1 VAASTAPQ
9 EVVRRMTERFNI
21 VAGLDVG
28 TTKVCCVIAK
38 RDGGPA
44 VEILGTGLAPSLGSK
59 RGMVVNIESTVQSV
73 VEAVREAEQ
82 MAGVEVGEV
91 NVGIAGG
98 HIKSMNSKGIVA
110 ISSADREITKKD
122 IDRCIEQAKA
132 IALPVDREVL
142 HVLPKE
148 FAVDDQRAI
157 RDPRGMV
164 ATRLEAD
171 VHIVTGAITSA
182 QNLVRSV
189 NRADLKVNRLVLE
202 PLASARAV
210 LTPDEM
216 ELGVALVD
224 MGGGTTDVAV
234 FHEGSVRHT
243 SVLAVGGD
251 QITRDLAVGLRTPRL
266 AAEQIKQKYALAM
279 ASLVDEDGV
288 VEVADVGGRRARM
301 IDRSYI
307 AEIVQARLE
316 EVITLLKREIDQ
328 SGYADHLAAGVVLT
342 GGCANMEGIAEL
354 GEQIF
359 NMPTRIGVPLG
370 VTGLSDSVADPI
382 FATGVGLIL
391 YDLPEGGRFHEGAQS
406 DAVIF
411 HKIFSQMK
419 SWMENIF

>member
-1 VAASTAPQ
+1 
-9 EVVRRMTERFNI
+9 MTERFNI

-82 MAGVEVGEV
+82 MAGVEVGDV

-157 RDPRGMV
+157 RDPRGMI

-171 VHIVTGAITSA
+171 VHIITGAITSA

-224 MGGGTTDVAV
+224 MGGGTTDIAV

-279 ASLVDEDGV
+279 ASMVDEDGV

-316 EVITLLKREIDQ
+316 EVITLLKREINQ
-328 SGYADHLAAGVVLT
+328 SGYEDHLAAGVVLT
-342 GGCANMEGIAEL
+342 GGCANMEGIDAL

-370 VTGLSDSVADPI
+370 VTGLSESVADPI

-391 YDLPEGGRFHEGAQS
+391 YDLPEGGRFHDGAES
-406 DAVIF
+406 DALIF
-411 HKIFSQMK
+411 HKVFSQMK

>member
-1 VAASTAPQ
+1 
-9 EVVRRMTERFNI
+9 MTERFNI

-82 MAGVEVGEV
+82 MAGVEVGDV

-157 RDPRGMV
+157 RDPRGMI

-171 VHIVTGAITSA
+171 VHIITGAITSA

-210 LTPDEM
+210 LTSDEM

-224 MGGGTTDVAV
+224 MGGGTTDIAV

-279 ASLVDEDGV
+279 ASMVDEDGV

-316 EVITLLKREIDQ
+316 EVITLLKREINQ
-328 SGYADHLAAGVVLT
+328 SGYEDHLAAGVVLT
-342 GGCANMEGIAEL
+342 GGCANMEGIDAL

-370 VTGLSDSVADPI
+370 VTGLSESVADPI

-391 YDLPEGGRFHEGAQS
+391 YDLPEGGRFHDGAES
-406 DAVIF
+406 DALIF
-411 HKIFSQMK
+411 HKVFSQMK

>member
-1 VAASTAPQ
+1 
-9 EVVRRMTERFNI
+9 MTERFDI

-73 VEAVREAEQ
+73 IEAVREAEQ
-82 MAGVEVGEV
+82 MAGVEVGDV

-210 LTPDEM
+210 LTADEM

-279 ASLVDEDGV
+279 ASMVDEDGV

-316 EVITLLKREIDQ
+316 EVLTLLKREIGQ
-328 SGYADHLAAGVVLT
+328 SGYEEHLAAGVVLT

-370 VTGLSDSVADPI
+370 MTGLSDSVADPI

-391 YDLPEGGRFHEGAQS
+391 YDLPEGGRFHDGAES

-411 HKIFSQMK
+411 HKVFSQMK

>member
-1 VAASTAPQ
+1 
-9 EVVRRMTERFNI
+9 MTERFNI

-82 MAGVEVGEV
+82 MAGVEVDEV

-110 ISSADREITKKD
+110 ISSANREISKKD
-122 IDRCIEQAKA
+122 IERCVEQAKA

-148 FAVDDQRAI
+148 FAVDDQRGI

-189 NRADLKVNRLVLE
+189 NRAGLKVNRLVLE

-216 ELGVALVD
+216 ELGAGVVD
-224 MGGGTTDVAV
+224 MGGGTTDIAL

-251 QITRDLAVGLRTPRL
+251 QVTRDLAVGLRTPRL
-266 AAEQIKQKYALAM
+266 AAEQIKQKYAVAM
-279 ASLVDEDGV
+279 SSLVSEEGV

-301 IDRSYI
+301 IDRGYI

-316 EVITLLKREIDQ
+316 EMITLVKREIAQ

-342 GGCANMEGIAEL
+342 GGCANMEGIADL
-354 GEQIF
+354 SEQIF
-359 NMPTRIGVPLG
+359 DMPTRIGLPLG
-370 VTGLSDSVADPI
+370 ITGISDSVADPI

-391 YDLPEGGRFHEGAQS
+391 YGLPEEGRFHDGTEN
-406 DAVIF
+406 DAVVF
-411 HKIFSQMK
+411 HKILSQMK
-419 SWMENIF
+419 SWMESIF

>member
-1 VAASTAPQ
+1 
-9 EVVRRMTERFNI
+9 MTERFNI
-21 VAGLDVG
+21 VAGVDVG

-44 VEILGTGLAPSLGSK
+44 VEVLGTGLAPSLGSK

-122 IDRCIEQAKA
+122 IERCIEQAKA

-148 FAVDDQRAI
+148 FAVDDQRGI

-189 NRADLKVNRLVLE
+189 SRADLKVNRLVLE

-210 LTPDEM
+210 LTPDEV
-216 ELGVALVD
+216 ELGVVLVD
-224 MGGGTTDVAV
+224 MGGGTTDIAI
-234 FHEGSVRHT
+234 FYEGSVRHT

-251 QITRDLAVGLRTPRL
+251 QVTRDLAVGLRTPRL
-266 AAEQIKQKYALAM
+266 AAEQIKQKYAVAM
-279 ASLVDEDGV
+279 ASLVADDGV

-301 IDRSYI
+301 IDRCYI

-316 EVITLLKREIDQ
+316 EIITLVGREINQ

-359 NMPTRIGVPLG
+359 NTPTRIGVPLG
-370 VTGLSDSVADPI
+370 ITGLSESVADPI

-391 YDLPEGGRFHEGAQS
+391 YDSPEGGRFHNGAEN

-411 HKIFSQMK
+411 HKVFSQMK

>member
-1 VAASTAPQ
+1 
-9 EVVRRMTERFNI
+9 MTERFNI

-82 MAGVEVGEV
+82 MAGVEVGDV

-171 VHIVTGAITSA
+171 VHIITGAITSA

-216 ELGVALVD
+216 ELGAALVD
-224 MGGGTTDVAV
+224 MGGGTTDIAV

-279 ASLVDEDGV
+279 ASMVDEDGV

-316 EVITLLKREIDQ
+316 EVITLLKREINQ
-328 SGYADHLAAGVVLT
+328 SGYEDHLAAGVVLT
-342 GGCANMEGIAEL
+342 GGCANMEGIDAL

-370 VTGLSDSVADPI
+370 VTGLSESVADPI

-391 YDLPEGGRFHEGAQS
+391 YDLPEGGRFHDGAES
-406 DAVIF
+406 DALIF
-411 HKIFSQMK
+411 HKVFSQMK

>member
-1 VAASTAPQ
+1 MN
-9 EVVRRMTERFNI
+9 EKYNI

-28 TTKVCCVIAK
+28 TTKVCCVVAK
-38 RDGGPA
+38 QDAGPA
-44 VEILGTGLAPSLGSK
+44 AEVLGTGLAPSLGSK

-82 MAGVEVGEV
+82 MSGVEVGEV

-98 HIKSMNSKGIVA
+98 HIKSMNSRGIVA
-110 ISSADREITKKD
+110 ISSPDREITKKD

-148 FAVDDQRAI
+148 FAVDDQRGI
-157 RDPRGMV
+157 KDPRGMV
-164 ATRLEAD
+164 ATRLEAE

-189 NRADLKVNRLVLE
+189 NRAGLKVNRLVLE

-224 MGGGTTDVAV
+224 MGGGTTDMAI

-251 QITRDLAVGLRTPRL
+251 QVTRDLAVGLRTPRL
-266 AAEQIKQKYALAM
+266 AAEQIKQKYAVALT
-279 ASLVDEDGV
+279 SLVAEDGV

-307 AEIVQARLE
+307 AEIAQARLE
-316 EVITLLKREIDQ
+316 EIITLVKREIGQ
-328 SGYADHLAAGVVLT
+328 SGYADLLAAGVVLT
-342 GGCANMEGIAEL
+342 GGCANMEGLAEL
-354 GEQIF
+354 AEEIF
-359 NMPTRIGVPLG
+359 NTPTRIGLPLG
-370 VTGLSDSVADPI
+370 VTGLSESVADPL
-382 FATGVGLIL
+382 FATGVGLIQ
-391 YDLPEGGRFHEGAQS
+391 YQRPAEGRFQDGPDSEAI
-406 DAVIF
+406 IF

-419 SWMENIF
+419 SWMESIF

>member
-1 VAASTAPQ
+1 
-9 EVVRRMTERFNI
+9 MTERFNI
-21 VAGLDVG
+21 IAGLDVG
-28 TTKVCCVIAK
+28 TTKVCCAIAK
-38 RDGGPA
+38 RDDGPA

-82 MAGVEVGEV
+82 MAGVEVGAV

-98 HIKSMNSKGIVA
+98 HIKSMNSRGIVA

-148 FAVDDQRAI
+148 FAVDDQRGI

-164 ATRLEAD
+164 ATRLEAE

-189 NRADLKVNRLVLE
+189 NRAGLKVNRLVLE

-216 ELGVALVD
+216 ELGCALVD
-224 MGGGTTDVAV
+224 MGGGTTDIAV

-251 QITRDLAVGLRTPRL
+251 QVTRDLAVGLRTPRL
-266 AAEQIKQKYALAM
+266 AAEQIKQKYAVALT
-279 ASLVDEDGV
+279 SLVTEEST

-307 AEIVQARLE
+307 AEIAQARLE
-316 EVITLLKREIDQ
+316 EVLTLIKREIAQ
-328 SGYADHLAAGVVLT
+328 SDYGEHLAAGVVLT
-342 GGCANMEGIAEL
+342 GGCANMAGMVEL

-359 NMPTRIGVPLG
+359 NLPTRIGLPLG
-370 VTGLSDSVADPI
+370 VTGLSESVADPI
-382 FATGVGLIL
+382 FATGVGLVL
-391 YDLPEGGRFHEGAQS
+391 YNLPEEGRFNDGS
-406 DAVIF
+406 DNDAVIF
-411 HKIFSQMK
+411 HKILTQMK

>member
-1 VAASTAPQ
+1 
-9 EVVRRMTERFNI
+9 MTERFNI
-21 VAGLDVG
+21 IAGLDVG
-28 TTKVCCVIAK
+28 TTKVCCAIAK

-82 MAGVEVGEV
+82 MAGVEVGAV

-98 HIKSMNSKGIVA
+98 HIKSMNSRGIVA

-148 FAVDDQRAI
+148 FAVDDQRGI

-164 ATRLEAD
+164 ATRLEAE

-189 NRADLKVNRLVLE
+189 TRAGLKVNRLVLE

-216 ELGVALVD
+216 ELGCALVD
-224 MGGGTTDVAV
+224 MGGGTTDIAV

-251 QITRDLAVGLRTPRL
+251 QVTRDLAVGLRTPRL
-266 AAEQIKQKYALAM
+266 AAEQIKQKYAVALT
-279 ASLVDEDGV
+279 SLVTEDGTI
-288 VEVADVGGRRARM
+288 EVADVGGRRARM

-307 AEIVQARLE
+307 AEIAQARLE
-316 EVITLLKREIDQ
+316 EVLTLIKREVGQ
-328 SGYADHLAAGVVLT
+328 SGYGDHLAAGVVLT
-342 GGCANMEGIAEL
+342 GGCANMDGIVEL

-359 NMPTRIGVPLG
+359 NLPTRIGLPLG
-370 VTGLSDSVADPI
+370 VTGLSESVADPI
-382 FATGVGLIL
+382 FATGVGLVL
-391 YDLPEGGRFHEGAQS
+391 YNLPEEGRFNDGS
-406 DAVIF
+406 DNDAVIF
-411 HKIFSQMK
+411 HKILTQMK

>member
-1 VAASTAPQ
+1 
-9 EVVRRMTERFNI
+9 MTERFNI

-28 TTKVCCVIAK
+28 TTKVCCAIAK

-82 MAGVEVGEV
+82 MAGVEVGAV

-98 HIKSMNSKGIVA
+98 HIKSMNSRGIVA

-148 FAVDDQRAI
+148 FAVDDQRGI

-164 ATRLEAD
+164 ATRLEAE

-189 NRADLKVNRLVLE
+189 NRAGLKVNRLVLE

-216 ELGVALVD
+216 ELGCALVD
-224 MGGGTTDVAV
+224 MGGGTTDIAV

-251 QITRDLAVGLRTPRL
+251 QVTRDLAVGLRTPRL
-266 AAEQIKQKYALAM
+266 AAEQIKQKYAVALT
-279 ASLVDEDGV
+279 SLVAEDGT

-307 AEIVQARLE
+307 AEIAQARLE
-316 EVITLLKREIDQ
+316 EVLTLIKREIAQ
-328 SGYADHLAAGVVLT
+328 SDYGEHLAAGVVLT
-342 GGCANMEGIAEL
+342 GGCANMGGMVEL

-359 NMPTRIGVPLG
+359 NLPTRIGLPLG
-370 VTGLSDSVADPI
+370 VTGLSESVADPI
-382 FATGVGLIL
+382 FATGVGLVL
-391 YDLPEGGRFHEGAQS
+391 YNLPEEGRFNDGS
-406 DAVIF
+406 DNDAVIF
-411 HKIFSQMK
+411 HKILTQMK

>member
-1 VAASTAPQ
+1 
-9 EVVRRMTERFNI
+9 MTERFNI

-59 RGMVVNIESTVQSV
+59 RGMVVNIESTVQSI
-73 VEAVREAEQ
+73 VESVREAEQ
-82 MAGVEVGEV
+82 MAGVEVGDV

-157 RDPRGMV
+157 RDPRGMI

-189 NRADLKVNRLVLE
+189 NRAGLKVNRLVLE

-210 LTPDEM
+210 LTTDEM

-279 ASLVDEDGV
+279 SSMVDEDGV

-316 EVITLLKREIDQ
+316 EVLTLLKREINQ
-328 SGYADHLAAGVVLT
+328 SGYEDHLAAGVVLT

-370 VTGLSDSVADPI
+370 MTGLAESVADPI

-391 YDLPEGGRFHEGAQS
+391 YDMPETGHFHEGSES

>member
-1 VAASTAPQ
+1 
-9 EVVRRMTERFNI
+9 
-21 VAGLDVG
+21 LDVG
-28 TTKVCCVIAK
+28 TTKVCCAIAK

-82 MAGVEVGEV
+82 MAGVEVGAV

-98 HIKSMNSKGIVA
+98 HIKSMNSRGIVA
-110 ISSADREITKKD
+110 ISSADRVITKKD

-148 FAVDDQRAI
+148 FAVDDQHGI

-164 ATRLEAD
+164 ATRLEAE

-189 NRADLKVNRLVLE
+189 NRAGLKVNRLVLE

-216 ELGVALVD
+216 ELGCALVD
-224 MGGGTTDVAV
+224 MGGGTTDIAV

-251 QITRDLAVGLRTPRL
+251 QVTRDLAVGLRTPRL
-266 AAEQIKQKYALAM
+266 AAEQIKQKYAVAM
-279 ASLVDEDGV
+279 TTLVAEDGV

-307 AEIVQARLE
+307 AEIAQARLE
-316 EVITLLKREIDQ
+316 EVLTLVKREIAQ
-328 SGYADHLAAGVVLT
+328 SGYGDYLAAGVVLT
-342 GGCANMEGIAEL
+342 GGCANMDGMAEL
-354 GEQIF
+354 GEQLF
-359 NMPTRIGVPLG
+359 NLPTRVGLPLG
-370 VTGLSDSVADPI
+370 VTGLSESVADPI
-382 FATGVGLIL
+382 FATGVGLVRF
-391 YDLPEGGRFHEGAQS
+391 DMPEEGTFGDGPDN

-411 HKIFSQMK
+411 HKILSQMK
-419 SWMENIF
+419 SWMESIF

>member
-1 VAASTAPQ
+1 
-9 EVVRRMTERFNI
+9 MTERFNI

-82 MAGVEVGEV
+82 MAGVEVGDV

-110 ISSADREITKKD
+110 ISSADREINKKD

-148 FAVDDQRAI
+148 FAVDDQHAI
-157 RDPRGMV
+157 RDPRGMI

-171 VHIVTGAITSA
+171 VHIITGAITSA

-210 LTPDEM
+210 L
-216 ELGVALVD
+216 
-224 MGGGTTDVAV
+224 TTDVAV

-279 ASLVDEDGV
+279 ASMVDEDGV

-316 EVITLLKREIDQ
+316 EVITLLKREINQ
-328 SGYADHLAAGVVLT
+328 SGYEDHLAAGVVLT
-342 GGCANMEGIAEL
+342 GGCANMEGIDAL

-370 VTGLSDSVADPI
+370 VTGLSESVADPI

-391 YDLPEGGRFHEGAQS
+391 YDSPEGGRFHDGAES
-406 DAVIF
+406 DALIF
-411 HKIFSQMK
+411 HKVFSQMK

>member
-1 VAASTAPQ
+1 
-9 EVVRRMTERFNI
+9 MTERFNV

-38 RDGGPA
+38 QNEGPA

-59 RGMVVNIESTVQSV
+59 RGMVVNIESTVQSI

-82 MAGVEVGEV
+82 MAGVEVAAV
-91 NVGIAGG
+91 NAGIAGG
-98 HIKSMNSKGIVA
+98 HIKSLNSKGIVA

-122 IDRCIEQAKA
+122 VERCVEQAKA

-148 FAVDDQRAI
+148 FAVDDQRGI
-157 RDPRGMV
+157 RDPRGMI

-171 VHIVTGAITSA
+171 VHIVTGAVTSA

-189 NRADLKVNRLVLE
+189 TRAELKVNRLILE

-224 MGGGTTDVAV
+224 MGGGTTDVAI
-234 FHEGSVRHT
+234 FQDGSVRHT

-251 QITRDLAVGLRTPRL
+251 QVTRDLAVGLRTPRL
-266 AAEQIKQKYALAM
+266 AAEQIKQKYAVAM
-279 ASLVDEDGV
+279 TSLVSEDGV

-316 EVITLLKREIDQ
+316 EIITLIKREIGQ
-328 SGYADHLAAGVVLT
+328 SDYAEQLAAGVVLT
-342 GGCANMEGIAEL
+342 GGCGNMEGIAEL
-354 GEQIF
+354 SEQIF
-359 NMPTRIGVPLG
+359 NMPTRIGIPLG
-370 VTGLSDSVADPI
+370 VTGLSESVADPI

-391 YDLPEGGRFHEGAQS
+391 YNLPEECRFFDGGDN
-406 DAVIF
+406 DAIIF
-411 HKIFSQMK
+411 NRILSQMR

>member
-1 VAASTAPQ
+1 M
-9 EVVRRMTERFNI
+9 EVVI
-21 VAGLDVG
+21 PVAEKVKITVALDVG

-44 VEILGTGLAPSLGSK
+44 VEVLGTGLAPSLGSK
-59 RGMVVNIESTVQSV
+59 RGIVVNIESTVQSV

-110 ISSADREITKKD
+110 ISSADREITQKD
-122 IDRCIEQAKA
+122 IERCIEQAKA

-148 FAVDDQRAI
+148 FAVDDQCAI
-157 RDPRGMV
+157 RDPRGMI

-171 VHIVTGAITSA
+171 VHIITGAITSA

-189 NRADLKVNRLVLE
+189 NRADLKVGRLVLE

-210 LTPDEM
+210 LTTDEM

-251 QITRDLAVGLRTPRL
+251 QITRDLAVGLRTPRM

-316 EVITLLKREIDQ
+316 EIITMLKREINQ

-370 VTGLSDSVADPI
+370 ITGLSDSVADPI

-391 YDLPEGGRFHEGAQS
+391 YDLPEGGRFHEGAES

>member
-1 VAASTAPQ
+1 
-9 EVVRRMTERFNI
+9 MTERFNI

-38 RDGGPA
+38 RDGGPT
-44 VEILGTGLAPSLGSK
+44 VEVLGTGLAPSLGSK

-110 ISSADREITKKD
+110 ISSADREITQKD
-122 IDRCIEQAKA
+122 IERCIEQAKA

-148 FAVDDQRAI
+148 FAVDDQSAI

-171 VHIVTGAITSA
+171 VHIITGAITSA

-189 NRADLKVNRLVLE
+189 NRADLKVGRLVLE

-210 LTPDEM
+210 LTTDEM

-316 EVITLLKREIDQ
+316 EVITLLKREINQ

-359 NMPTRIGVPLG
+359 NMPTRIGIPLG
-370 VTGLSDSVADPI
+370 ITGLSDSVADPI

-391 YDLPEGGRFHEGAQS
+391 YDLPEGGRFHEGAES

-411 HKIFSQMK
+411 NKIFSQMK

>member
-1 VAASTAPQ
+1 
-9 EVVRRMTERFNI
+9 MTERFNI

-44 VEILGTGLAPSLGSK
+44 VEVLGTGLAPSLGSK

-110 ISSADREITKKD
+110 ISSADREITQKD
-122 IDRCIEQAKA
+122 IERCIEQAKA

-148 FAVDDQRAI
+148 FAVDEQRAI

-171 VHIVTGAITSA
+171 VHIITGAITSA

-189 NRADLKVNRLVLE
+189 NRADLKVGRLVLE

-316 EVITLLKREIDQ
+316 EVITLLKREIDE

-359 NMPTRIGVPLG
+359 NMPTRIGVPFG
-370 VTGLSDSVADPI
+370 ITGLSDSVADPI

-391 YDLPEGGRFHEGAQS
+391 YDLPEGGRFHEGVES

>member
-1 VAASTAPQ
+1 
-9 EVVRRMTERFNI
+9 MTERFNVI
-21 VAGLDVG
+21 AGLDVG

-82 MAGVEVGEV
+82 MAGVEVGAV

-98 HIKSMNSKGIVA
+98 HIKSMNSRGIVA
-110 ISSADREITKKD
+110 ISSADREISKKD

-142 HVLPKE
+142 HVLAKE
-148 FAVDDQRAI
+148 FAVDDQRGI

-164 ATRLEAD
+164 ATRLEAE

-189 NRADLKVNRLVLE
+189 NRAELKVNRLVLE

-216 ELGVALVD
+216 ELGCALVD
-224 MGGGTTDVAV
+224 MGGGTTDIAV

-251 QITRDLAVGLRTPRL
+251 QVTRDLAVGLRTPRL
-266 AAEQIKQKYALAM
+266 AAEQIKQKYAVALT
-279 ASLVDEDGV
+279 SLVAEDGT

-307 AEIVQARLE
+307 AEIAQARLE
-316 EVITLLKREIDQ
+316 EVITLIKREIAQ
-328 SGYADHLAAGVVLT
+328 SGYGDYLAAGVVLT

-354 GEQIF
+354 GEQII
-359 NMPTRIGVPLG
+359 NLPTRVGLPLG
-370 VTGLSDSVADPI
+370 VTGLSESVADPI
-382 FATGVGLIL
+382 FATGVGLVL
-391 YDLPEGGRFHEGAQS
+391 YDLPEEGRFNDGPEN

-411 HKIFSQMK
+411 HKILSQMK

>member
-1 VAASTAPQ
+1 
-9 EVVRRMTERFNI
+9 MTERFNI
-21 VAGLDVG
+21 VAGVDVG

-38 RDGGPA
+38 QDGGPA

-82 MAGVEVGEV
+82 MAGVEVSAV

-110 ISSADREITKKD
+110 ISSADKEITKKD
-122 IDRCIEQAKA
+122 IDRCVEQAKA

-148 FAVDDQRAI
+148 FAVDDQRGI

-182 QNLVRSV
+182 QNLVRSI
-189 NRADLKVNRLVLE
+189 NRAGLKVNRLVLE

-210 LTPDEM
+210 LTGDEM

-224 MGGGTTDVAV
+224 MGGGTTDIAI

-266 AAEQIKQKYALAM
+266 AAEQIKQKYAVAM
-279 ASLVDEDGV
+279 TNMVSEDGV

-316 EVITLLKREIDQ
+316 EIITLIKREIGQ

-342 GGCANMEGIAEL
+342 GGCANLEGIDEL
-354 GEQIF
+354 GDQVF
-359 NMPTRIGVPLG
+359 NTPTRVGVPLG
-370 VTGLSDSVADPI
+370 ITGLSESVADPI

-391 YDLPEGGRFHEGAQS
+391 YNLPEGGRFLEGG
-406 DAVIF
+406 DNETVIF

>member
-1 VAASTAPQ
+1 MN
-9 EVVRRMTERFNI
+9 EKYNI

-28 TTKVCCVIAK
+28 TTKVCCVVAK
-38 RDGGPA
+38 QDAGPA
-44 VEILGTGLAPSLGSK
+44 AEVLGTGLAPSLGSK
-59 RGMVVNIESTVQSV
+59 RGMVVNIDSTVQSV

-82 MAGVEVGEV
+82 MSGIEVGEV

-98 HIKSMNSKGIVA
+98 HIKSMNSRGIVA
-110 ISSADREITKKD
+110 ISSPDREITKKD

-148 FAVDDQRAI
+148 FAVDDQRGI
-157 RDPRGMV
+157 KDPRGMV
-164 ATRLEAD
+164 ATRLEAE

-189 NRADLKVNRLVLE
+189 NRAGLKVNRLVLE

-224 MGGGTTDVAV
+224 MGGGTTDMAI

-251 QITRDLAVGLRTPRL
+251 QVTRDLAVGLRTPRL
-266 AAEQIKQKYALAM
+266 AAEQIKQKYAVALT
-279 ASLVDEDGV
+279 SLVAEDGV

-307 AEIVQARLE
+307 AEISQARLE
-316 EVITLLKREIDQ
+316 EVITLVKREIGQ
-328 SGYADHLAAGVVLT
+328 SGYADLLAAGVVLT

-354 GEQIF
+354 AEEIF
-359 NMPTRIGVPLG
+359 NTPTRIGLPLG
-370 VTGLSDSVADPI
+370 VTGLSESVADPL
-382 FATGVGLIL
+382 FATGVGLIQYQRL
-391 YDLPEGGRFHEGAQS
+391 TEGRFQDGPDSEAI
-406 DAVIF
+406 IF

-419 SWMENIF
+419 SWMESIF

>member
-1 VAASTAPQ
+1 
-9 EVVRRMTERFNI
+9 MNDKFNI

-28 TTKVCCVIAK
+28 TTKVCCVVAK
-38 RDGGPA
+38 QDAGPGA
-44 VEILGTGLAPSLGSK
+44 EVLGTGLAPSLGSK
-59 RGMVVNIESTVQSV
+59 RGMVVNIDSTVQSV

-82 MAGVEVGEV
+82 MSGVEVGEV

-98 HIKSMNSKGIVA
+98 HIKSMNSRGIVA
-110 ISSADREITKKD
+110 ISSPDREITKKD

-148 FAVDDQRAI
+148 FAVDDQRGI
-157 RDPRGMV
+157 KDPRGMV
-164 ATRLEAD
+164 ATRLEAE

-189 NRADLKVNRLVLE
+189 NRAGLKVNRLVLE

-224 MGGGTTDVAV
+224 MGGGTTDMAI

-251 QITRDLAVGLRTPRL
+251 QVTRDLAVGLRTPRL
-266 AAEQIKQKYALAM
+266 AAEQIKQKYAVAM
-279 ASLVDEDGV
+279 TSLVAEDGV

-307 AEIVQARLE
+307 AEITQARLE
-316 EVITLLKREIDQ
+316 EVITLVKREIGQ
-328 SGYADHLAAGVVLT
+328 SGYADLLAAGVVLT

-354 GEQIF
+354 AEEIF
-359 NMPTRIGVPLG
+359 NTPTRIGLPLG
-370 VTGLSDSVADPI
+370 VTGLSESVADPL
-382 FATGVGLIL
+382 FATGVGLIQ
-391 YDLPEGGRFHEGAQS
+391 YQRPAEGRFQDGPDNE
-406 DAVIF
+406 AVIF

-419 SWMENIF
+419 SWMESIF

>member
-1 VAASTAPQ
+1 MA
-9 EVVRRMTERFNI
+9 ERFNI

-38 RDGGPA
+38 QDGGPA

-82 MAGVEVGEV
+82 MAGVEVDEV

-110 ISSADREITKKD
+110 ISSANREITKKD
-122 IDRCIEQAKA
+122 IDRCVEQAKA

-148 FAVDDQRAI
+148 FAVDDQRGI

-189 NRADLKVNRLVLE
+189 NRAGLKVNRLVLE

-216 ELGVALVD
+216 ELGAGVVD
-224 MGGGTTDVAV
+224 MGGGTTDIAL

-251 QITRDLAVGLRTPRL
+251 QVTRDLAVGLRTPRL
-266 AAEQIKQKYALAM
+266 AAEQIKQKYAVAM
-279 ASLVDEDGV
+279 SSLVSEEGV

-307 AEIVQARLE
+307 AEIAQARLE
-316 EVITLLKREIDQ
+316 EMITLVKREIGQ
-328 SGYADHLAAGVVLT
+328 SGYAEHLAAGVVLT
-342 GGCANMEGIAEL
+342 GGCANMEGIADL
-354 GEQIF
+354 SEQIF
-359 NMPTRIGVPLG
+359 NMPTRIGLPLG
-370 VTGLSDSVADPI
+370 ITGISDSVADPI

-391 YDLPEGGRFHEGAQS
+391 YGLPEEGRFHDGSENE
-406 DAVIF
+406 VVVF
-411 HKIFSQMK
+411 NKILSQMK
-419 SWMENIF
+419 SWMESIF

>member
-1 VAASTAPQ
+1 
-9 EVVRRMTERFNI
+9 MTERFNI

-82 MAGVEVGEV
+82 MAGVEVGDV

-110 ISSADREITKKD
+110 ISSVDREITKKD

-189 NRADLKVNRLVLE
+189 NRSDLKVNRLVLE

-224 MGGGTTDVAV
+224 MGGGTTDIAV

-279 ASLVDEDGV
+279 ASMVDEDGV

-316 EVITLLKREIDQ
+316 EVITLLKREVNQ
-328 SGYADHLAAGVVLT
+328 SGYEDHLAAGVVLT
-342 GGCANMEGIAEL
+342 GGCANMEGIADL

-359 NMPTRIGVPLG
+359 NMPTRIGIPLG

-391 YDLPEGGRFHEGAQS
+391 YDLPEGGRFHDGAES

>member
-1 VAASTAPQ
+1 
-9 EVVRRMTERFNI
+9 MTERFNI
-21 VAGLDVG
+21 IAGLDVG
-28 TTKVCCVIAK
+28 TTKVCCAIAK

-82 MAGVEVGEV
+82 MAGVEVGAV

-98 HIKSMNSKGIVA
+98 HIKSMNSRGIVA

-142 HVLPKE
+142 HVLAKE
-148 FAVDDQRAI
+148 FAVDDQRGI

-164 ATRLEAD
+164 ATRLEAE

-189 NRADLKVNRLVLE
+189 TRAGLKVNRLVLE

-216 ELGVALVD
+216 ELGCALVD
-224 MGGGTTDVAV
+224 MGGGTTDIAV

-251 QITRDLAVGLRTPRL
+251 QVTRDLAVGLRTPRL
-266 AAEQIKQKYALAM
+266 AAEQIKQKYAVALT
-279 ASLVDEDGV
+279 SLVMDEGT

-307 AEIVQARLE
+307 AEIAQARLE
-316 EVITLLKREIDQ
+316 EVLTLIKREIAQ
-328 SGYADHLAAGVVLT
+328 SGYGDYLAAGVVLT
-342 GGCANMEGIAEL
+342 GGCANMGGMVEL

-359 NMPTRIGVPLG
+359 NLPTRIGFPLG
-370 VTGLSDSVADPI
+370 VTGLSESVADPI
-382 FATGVGLIL
+382 FATGVGLVL
-391 YDLPEGGRFHEGAQS
+391 YNVSEEGRFNDGS
-406 DAVIF
+406 DNDAVIF
-411 HKIFSQMK
+411 HKILTQMK

>member
-1 VAASTAPQ
+1 MA
-9 EVVRRMTERFNI
+9 ERFNI

-82 MAGVEVGEV
+82 MAGVEVDEV

-110 ISSADREITKKD
+110 ISSANREITKKD
-122 IDRCIEQAKA
+122 IDRCVEQAKA

-148 FAVDDQRAI
+148 FAVDDQRGI

-189 NRADLKVNRLVLE
+189 NRAGLKVNRLVLE

-216 ELGVALVD
+216 ELGAGVVD
-224 MGGGTTDVAV
+224 MGGGTTDIAL

-251 QITRDLAVGLRTPRL
+251 QVTRDLAVGLRTPRL
-266 AAEQIKQKYALAM
+266 AAEQIKQKYAVAM
-279 ASLVDEDGV
+279 SSLVSEEGV

-307 AEIVQARLE
+307 AEIAQARLE
-316 EVITLLKREIDQ
+316 EMITLVKREIGQ

-342 GGCANMEGIAEL
+342 GGCANMEGIADL
-354 GEQIF
+354 SEQIF
-359 NMPTRIGVPLG
+359 NLPTRIGLPLG
-370 VTGLSDSVADPI
+370 ITGISDSVADPI

-391 YDLPEGGRFHEGAQS
+391 YGLPEEGRFHEGS
-406 DAVIF
+406 ENEIVVF
-411 HKIFSQMK
+411 NKILSQMK
-419 SWMENIF
+419 SWMESIF

>member
-1 VAASTAPQ
+1 
-9 EVVRRMTERFNI
+9 MTERFNI

-73 VEAVREAEQ
+73 VESVREAEQ
-82 MAGVEVGEV
+82 MAGVEVGDV

-157 RDPRGMV
+157 RDPRGMI

-210 LTPDEM
+210 LTTDEM

-224 MGGGTTDVAV
+224 MGGGTTDIAV

-279 ASLVDEDGV
+279 SSMVEEDGV

-316 EVITLLKREIDQ
+316 EIITLLKREINQ
-328 SGYADHLAAGVVLT
+328 SGYEDHLAAGVVLT
-342 GGCANMEGIAEL
+342 GGCANMEGIADL

-370 VTGLSDSVADPI
+370 VTGLSESVADPI

-391 YDLPEGGRFHEGAQS
+391 YDSPEGGRFHDGAES

>member
-1 VAASTAPQ
+1 
-9 EVVRRMTERFNI
+9 MTERFNI
-21 VAGLDVG
+21 VAGVDAG

-59 RGMVVNIESTVQSV
+59 RGVVVNIESTVQSV

-110 ISSADREITKKD
+110 ISSVDREITKKD
-122 IDRCIEQAKA
+122 IERCIEQAKA

-171 VHIVTGAITSA
+171 VHVVTGAITSA

-189 NRADLKVNRLVLE
+189 NRAGLKVNRLVLE

-224 MGGGTTDVAV
+224 MGGGTTDIAI
-234 FHEGSVRHT
+234 FYEGSVRHT

-251 QITRDLAVGLRTPRL
+251 QVTRDLAVGLRTPRL
-266 AAEQIKQKYALAM
+266 AAEQIKQKYAVAM
-279 ASLVDEDGV
+279 ASLVADDGV
-288 VEVADVGGRRARM
+288 IEVADVGGRRARM

-316 EVITLLKREIDQ
+316 EIITLVGREIGQ
-328 SGYADHLAAGVVLT
+328 SGYADHMAAGVVLT

-359 NMPTRIGVPLG
+359 NMPARIGVPLG
-370 VTGLSDSVADPI
+370 VSGLAESVADPI

-391 YDLPEGGRFHEGAQS
+391 YDLPEGGRFHDGAEN
-406 DAVIF
+406 DAVVF
-411 HKIFSQMK
+411 HKILSQMK

>member
-1 VAASTAPQ
+1 
-9 EVVRRMTERFNI
+9 MTERFNVI
-21 VAGLDVG
+21 AGLDVG

-82 MAGVEVGEV
+82 MAGVEVGAV

-98 HIKSMNSKGIVA
+98 HIKSMNSQGIVA
-110 ISSADREITKKD
+110 ISSADREISKKD

-148 FAVDDQRAI
+148 FAVDDQRGI

-164 ATRLEAD
+164 ATRLEAE

-216 ELGVALVD
+216 ELGCTLVD
-224 MGGGTTDVAV
+224 MGGGTTDIAV

-251 QITRDLAVGLRTPRL
+251 QVTRDLAVGLRTPRL
-266 AAEQIKQKYALAM
+266 AAEQIKQKYAVALT
-279 ASLVDEDGV
+279 SLVAEDGT

-307 AEIVQARLE
+307 AEIAQARLE
-316 EVITLLKREIDQ
+316 EVITLIKREIAQ
-328 SGYADHLAAGVVLT
+328 SGYGDYLAAGVVLT

-359 NMPTRIGVPLG
+359 NLPTRVGLPLG
-370 VTGLSDSVADPI
+370 VTGLSESVADPI
-382 FATGVGLIL
+382 FATGVGLVL
-391 YDLPEGGRFHEGAQS
+391 YNLPEEGRFNDGPEN

-411 HKIFSQMK
+411 HKILSQMK

>member
-1 VAASTAPQ
+1 
-9 EVVRRMTERFNI
+9 MTERFNV

-59 RGMVVNIESTVQSV
+59 RGMVVNIESTVQSM

-82 MAGVEVGEV
+82 MAGVEVGAV

-98 HIKSMNSKGIVA
+98 HIKSMNSRGIVA

-148 FAVDDQRAI
+148 FAVDDQRGI

-164 ATRLEAD
+164 ATRLEAE

-189 NRADLKVNRLVLE
+189 GRAGLKVNRLVLE

-210 LTPDEM
+210 LTPDET
-216 ELGVALVD
+216 ELGCALVD
-224 MGGGTTDVAV
+224 MGGGTTDIAV

-251 QITRDLAVGLRTPRL
+251 QVTRDLAVGLRTPRL
-266 AAEQIKQKYALAM
+266 AAEQIKQKYAVALT
-279 ASLVDEDGV
+279 SLVREDGA

-307 AEIVQARLE
+307 AEIAQARLE
-316 EVITLLKREIDQ
+316 EVITLVHREIAQ
-328 SGYADHLAAGVVLT
+328 SGYGDYLAAGVVLT
-342 GGCANMEGIAEL
+342 GGCANMEGVAEL
-354 GEQIF
+354 GEQVF
-359 NMPTRIGVPLG
+359 NLPTRIGLPLG
-370 VTGLSDSVADPI
+370 MTGLSESVADPL
-382 FATGVGLIL
+382 FATGVGLVL
-391 YDLPEGGRFHEGAQS
+391 YDLPEEGQFNDGADS
-406 DAVIF
+406 DAVVF
-411 HKIFSQMK
+411 HKILSQMK